1 MNTRGDSGRNLKL
14 RTIFCRYFYIR
25 SKQVISYHTISHHIL
40 LSLIIPKCRIATPPH
55 SQSIYLSIYLYIYI
69 SNLSIYLS
77 IYVRIC
83 VFVCLFIFG
92 CTYIYVCIYVSLIL
106 LNYQSQRITALNS
119 SSLPLILSLKPVGC
133 CCC

>member
-1 MNTRGDSGRNLKL
+1 MNTRGDSGRNQKL

-55 SQSIYLSIYLYIYI
+55 PTANLSIYLSIYI

-83 VFVCLFIFG
+83 VFVCLFIHG
-92 CTYIYVCIYVSLIL
+92 CTCIYVCIHVSLIL